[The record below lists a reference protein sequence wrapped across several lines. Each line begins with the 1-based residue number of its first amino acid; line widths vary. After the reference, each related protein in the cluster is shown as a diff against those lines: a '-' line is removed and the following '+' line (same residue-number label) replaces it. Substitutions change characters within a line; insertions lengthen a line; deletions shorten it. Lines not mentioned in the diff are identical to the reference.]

1 MSTLTPTET
10 GRPIADRSE
19 LVAWIAQG
27 ARPAD
32 ELCIGAEMEA
42 LVVDT
47 ATGAAADFSRIETLL
62 QQLETNGPWRGQ
74 RENGHLVGLAGE
86 RSSITLEP
94 GGQIE
99 LSGALCRDVHCSH
112 RDYLRYL
119 AQIAQRGRDLGLTF
133 LGLGTQPFSRR
144 EEISWLPKD
153 RYAIMASNMLKTG
166 RYGQDMMKRSAG
178 LQVNLDFTDEAD
190 CMAKLRLGQQLTPL
204 LYALFANSPLLDGQP
219 TGYLS
224 TRGLIWGDT
233 DPARCGLI
241 PTLFAP
247 DARFST
253 YVDYALQV
261 PMYFIIRGGRYIDLT
276 GEHYP
281 FARFLAE
288 GYAGHQALPGDWS
301 LHQST
306 LFTEVRLRP
315 QIEIRSA
322 DSLPGPLTL
331 SVSALLK
338 GLLYDSDARLEMSRL
353 LADQDLLE
361 TYKLAPR
368 LGLRTPCGTTTLQQ
382 IAIEALA
389 LARDGLRRQRRP
401 GCITN
406 ETDYLNG
413 LDDIAQSGVTL
424 AERLLRD
431 WHGSHTDKLA
441 TLYAHA
447 ALPA

>member
-1 MSTLTPTET
+1 MSTLTPVET
-10 GRPIADRSE
+10 DRPITDRSE
-19 LVAWIAQG
+19 LISWLAAG
-27 ARPAD
+27 AHAAD
-32 ELCIGAEMEA
+32 QLFIGAEMEA
-42 LVVDT
+42 LIVDT
-47 ATGAAADFSRIETLL
+47 ATGAAADFARIEALLL
-62 QQLETNGPWRGQ
+62 QLENIGPWRGQ
-74 RENGHLVGLAGE
+74 YENGHLVGLMGE

-112 RDYLRYL
+112 RDYLSYL
-119 AQIAQRGRDLGLTF
+119 AQIAHRGRELGLTF
-133 LGLGTQPFSRR
+133 LGLGTQPFSQRN
-144 EEISWLPKD
+144 EISWLPKD
-153 RYAIMASNMLKTG
+153 RYAIMAHIMEKTG

-190 CMAKLRLGQQLTPL
+190 CMAKLRLAQQLAPL

-233 DPARCGLI
+233 DPTRCGLI
-241 PTLFAP
+241 PTLLADNASFA
-247 DARFST
+247 T

-261 PMYFIIRGGRYIDLT
+261 PMYFIIRSGRYIDLT
-276 GEHYP
+276 GQR
-281 FARFLAE
+281 FTFGQFLAE
-288 GYAGHQALPGDWS
+288 GYAGHRALPGDWS

-338 GLLYDSDARLEMSRL
+338 GLFYDADARYEMGRL
-353 LADQDLLE
+353 LAKQDLTE
-361 TYKLAPR
+361 AYRLAPR
-368 LGLRTPCGTTTLQQ
+368 LGLRTPCGSTTLQQ

-401 GCITN
+401 DCSTD
-406 ETDYLNG
+406 ETAYLNG
-413 LDDIAQSGVTL
+413 LDDIAESGVTL
-424 AERLLRD
+424 AERLLSR

-441 TLYAHA
+441 ALYAHA